1 MQVLATLRAE
11 LFRSLLLQKI
21 EFFDVHSAS
30 KLTNLIS
37 TELDSVR
44 SFIFRN
50 VSRDRGPRAILE
62 VTVSFAL
69 SSESFGNFLWGSV
82 DMLDEAW
89 QQEVV
94 SSVVKATAGTEHSTM
109 QLMHCFYMDSKG
121 VPDEISMSACR
132 SEAA

>member
-1 MQVLATLRAE
+1 MIDLPLQVLATLRAE

-62 VTVSFAL
+62 VSCL
-69 SSESFGNFLWGSV
+69 SC
-82 DMLDEAW
+82 
-89 QQEVV
+89 
-94 SSVVKATAGTEHSTM
+94 VKSH
-109 QLMHCFYMDSKG
+109 
-121 VPDEISMSACR
+121 PP
-132 SEAA
+132 

>member
-1 MQVLATLRAE
+1 MFVQVLATLRAE

-62 VTVSFAL
+62 VIHNSLQESRPSRPQNDIVLDCESRTEEWTSIGAL
-69 SSESFGNFLWGSV
+69 QARQFSHKLLHLAV
-82 DMLDEAW
+82 
-89 QQEVV
+89 
-94 SSVVKATAGTEHSTM
+94 
-109 QLMHCFYMDSKG
+109 
-121 VPDEISMSACR
+121 R
-132 SEAA
+132 

>member
-1 MQVLATLRAE
+1 MLATLRAE

-62 VTVSFAL
+62 ASTCLEGPDPRILSQGEKSGNEDRRTFAACKHKARFVVCQ
-69 SSESFGNFLWGSV
+69 EV
-82 DMLDEAW
+82 LDEVEMVA
-89 QQEVV
+89 
-94 SSVVKATAGTEHSTM
+94 M
-109 QLMHCFYMDSKG
+109 QCLSHD
-121 VPDEISMSACR
+121 VI
-132 SEAA
+132 